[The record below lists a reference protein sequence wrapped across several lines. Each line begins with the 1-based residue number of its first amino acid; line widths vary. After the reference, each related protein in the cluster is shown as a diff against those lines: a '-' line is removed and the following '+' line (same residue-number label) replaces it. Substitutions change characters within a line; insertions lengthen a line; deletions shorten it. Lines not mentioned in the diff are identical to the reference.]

1 MQARLLQSTDE
12 EDVQSSESESEL
24 DDEEDVKSDFEMG
37 MRHRL
42 AKGASVSIP
51 KRALGPPSPKTRT
64 ARSGRGRRI
73 QSRLQ
78 RSRSTSC
85 GEDKLLRVS
94 VYCLGEFVSC
104 EDLLARLERGEVR
117 RPAGPW
123 VDTQMD
129 CSVHSSLETVRA
141 RRPTDRPKEPVSAPD
156 LAFVRSFKTGPHG
169 VTRPP
174 GSS

>member
-64 ARSGRGRRI
+64 ARSGRGRWP
-73 QSRLQ
+73 RLCFLA
-78 RSRSTSC
+78 SPVFYIFGLTSKSL
-85 GEDKLLRVS
+85 DI
-94 VYCLGEFVSC
+94 
-104 EDLLARLERGEVR
+104 
-117 RPAGPW
+117 GPRYL
-123 VDTQMD
+123 
-129 CSVHSSLETVRA
+129 H
-141 RRPTDRPKEPVSAPD
+141 
-156 LAFVRSFKTGPHG
+156 VRSLTS
-169 VTRPP
+169 TRSKPNLQACFQP
-174 GSS
+174 NYTFHRDIYNPVNRRKPED